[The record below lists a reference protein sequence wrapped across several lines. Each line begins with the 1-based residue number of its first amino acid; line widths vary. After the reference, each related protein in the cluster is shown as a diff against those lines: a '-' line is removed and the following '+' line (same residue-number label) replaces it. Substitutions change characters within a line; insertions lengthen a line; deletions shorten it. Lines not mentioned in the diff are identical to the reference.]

1 MIRRKSEGIFFA
13 EKFIDQIIVYATWM
27 AAFLFKFEY
36 LDGQDGLSTWYLQ
49 YGLLL
54 VLISVYFFKNSKLY
68 INEHIDSLQKQ
79 IITQIKANA
88 ISLIVFVVFAFFL
101 SEHRVSRVMLVSY
114 FAISTIVLIINKI
127 IFRKFILNK
136 KTRAVVIGDGKAAR
150 EYIEKVSKLKNFE
163 VAGLSELDV
172 KEGIDLIVIGFDN
185 KDFHKTDEVLSKFN
199 EELIPIVVL
208 PDIQNSILG
217 YEIQS
222 FEGIPMIVFNE
233 PNFKS
238 FNLFL
243 KRVMDITS
251 CSIGMLIISP
261 LLLIIAILVKLTSKG
276 PIFYGQVRMGVDG
289 NEFKMWKFR
298 SMRTDASNHGG
309 WTVKN
314 DPRVTP
320 LGNFLRKTSIDEL
333 PQLWNVVV
341 GDMSLVG
348 PRPERPQYV
357 NEFKKD
363 IPAYMLRH
371 KMKAGITG
379 WAQVNGW
386 RGDTSIPKRI
396 ECDLW
401 YIKNWSLWLDIS
413 IIFLTFWKGFINK
426 NAY

>member
-1 MIRRKSEGIFFA
+1 VIRRKSEGVFFA
-13 EKFIDQIIVYATWM
+13 EKFIDQIIVYGTW
-27 AAFLFKFEY
+27 LFAYFFRFQSLSGETGL
-36 LDGQDGLSTWYLQ
+36 LDWYLQ

-54 VLISVYFFKNSKLY
+54 VLISIYFFKNSKLY
-68 INEHIDSLQKQ
+68 ANEHIDSIQKQ

-101 SEHRVSRVMLVSY
+101 SEHRASRIMLVSY
-114 FAISTIVLIINKI
+114 FAISTVMLIFNKI
-127 IFRKFILNK
+127 IFRKFFLNK
-136 KTRAVVIGDGKAAR
+136 KTKAVVIGNGKAAL
-150 EYIEKVSKLKNFE
+150 EYIEKVKSHPRFE
-163 VAGLSELDV
+163 IIGRSTEEVTDDV
-172 KEGIDLIVIGFDN
+172 DLIVIGFDN
-185 KDFHKTDEVLSKFN
+185 KDYAKVDETLDQYN

-208 PDIQNSILG
+208 PDIQSSILG

-222 FEGIPMIVFNE
+222 YQGIPMIIFNE

-238 FNLFL
+238 FNLFF
-243 KRVMDITS
+243 KRAMDFVL
-251 CSIGMLIISP
+251 CLIGILVISP
-261 LLLIIAILVKLTSKG
+261 LLITIAALVKFTSRG

-289 NEFKMWKFR
+289 GEFKMWKFR
-298 SMRTDASNHGG
+298 SMRTDSTNHGG
-309 WTVKN
+309 WTVKD
-314 DPRVTP
+314 DPRVTAI
-320 LGNFLRKTSIDEL
+320 GNFIRKTSLDEL

-357 NEFKKD
+357 KEFKKD